1 MGRDATGCLLGVRNT
16 QSRLAYCLD
25 VPDASTDARPE
36 VASDVET
43 LGTQPPSTALGDHE
57 RQWPREVI
65 ALGIVALAFA
75 VPLRGLLRA
84 AGPPMEEGFMLVFPE
99 RVLKGDLPNRDFLHL
114 YGPGSVWAI
123 AGAFKAFG
131 VSLITER
138 MFGLVQQMLVVF
150 GIYALAR
157 RWNRVLAVT
166 SALTSALIIIPFG
179 LTALAWVGAVGLG
192 LFGAVAGMEAR
203 ARTDD
208 RVAGRFAIASGACFG
223 LALLFRLD
231 LIVAVTLVIA
241 ALVWGLDR
249 ARRNR
254 LLAGCGVAVV
264 GYLIHLASAGPGNV
278 IDGMIIEPVFELRG
292 GRSLPVPPPWDH
304 YDGFLQKAASLQ
316 QLSWP
321 LPDLEGPQQLFIW
334 FILLLAVVA
343 LLLYQGWRLMRR
355 DPTSL
360 QSRTMLVVALF
371 SVGILPQA
379 IQRVDSAHFAWVGC
393 VPLGFLP
400 VALFELGRRRGRP
413 ERDIKLALATG
424 VFSLAVL
431 LFVIPTYTVTRY
443 SDYVAQTFNTHRFAY
458 AIKND
463 GRTFYYGT
471 EERAAAAN
479 EVIAEAERIS
489 RPGQKLFVGTG
500 DLRKTPYSD
509 AYLYFMLPKLDPG
522 TRYIEMDPGMAN
534 TDDSGLDRELA
545 TSDLAI
551 LSKIWDHWEEPNDSR
566 KFGSDKA
573 SRVLADHFCLVGS
586 YQNLYELY
594 QRCR

>member
-1 MGRDATGCLLGVRNT
+1 
-16 QSRLAYCLD
+16 
-25 VPDASTDARPE
+25 VPDAPPDAPPE
-36 VASDVET
+36 DASDVDP
-43 LGTQPPSTALGDHE
+43 LRAHPSPAGPPEKE

-131 VSLITER
+131 VSLVTER
-138 MFGLVQQMLVVF
+138 LFGLVQQMMIVF

-166 SALTSALIIIPFG
+166 SALTSAFIIIPFG

-192 LFGAVAGMEAR
+192 LLGAVAGMEAR
-203 ARTDD
+203 ARRDD
-208 RVAGRFAIASGACFG
+208 RVAGRFAIASGVCFG

-231 LIVAVTLVIA
+231 LIVAITLAIT

-249 ARRNR
+249 ALRNR
-254 LLAGCGVAVV
+254 LFAGCGIAAV
-264 GYLIHLASAGPGNV
+264 GYLIHLVTAGPGNV

-292 GRSLPVPPPWDH
+292 GRSLPVPPPWGH

-321 LPDLEGPQQLFIW
+321 IPDLKGPQQLFIW
-334 FILLLAVVA
+334 FFLLLAVIA
-343 LLLYQGWRLMRR
+343 LLLLQGWRLMRT

-360 QSRTMLVVALF
+360 RSRTMLVVALF

-393 VPLGFLP
+393 VPIGFLP
-400 VALFELGRRRGRP
+400 VALFELVRGRDRRP
-413 ERDIKLALATG
+413 DHQIRIALATG
-424 VFSLAVL
+424 VFTLAIL

-458 AIKND
+458 PIEHD

-479 EVIAEAERIS
+479 LVIAEADRIS
-489 RPGQKLFVGTG
+489 RPGQKLFVGSG

-509 AYLYFMLPKLDPG
+509 AYLYYMLSKLDPG

-545 TSDLAI
+545 TSDIAI
-551 LSKIWDHWEEPNDSR
+551 LSKIWDHWDEPNDSR
-566 KFGSDKA
+566 KVGSDKA
-573 SRVLADHFCLVGS
+573 SRVLAEHFCLVGS
-586 YQNLYELY
+586 YLDLYELY